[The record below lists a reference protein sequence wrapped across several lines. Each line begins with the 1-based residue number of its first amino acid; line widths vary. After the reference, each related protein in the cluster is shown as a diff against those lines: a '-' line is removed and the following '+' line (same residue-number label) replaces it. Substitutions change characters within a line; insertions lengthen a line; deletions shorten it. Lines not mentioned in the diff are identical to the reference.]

1 MTLVKKHINSY
12 MGAYME
18 SAMSTWSCLW
28 SFSPPLK
35 RLSPR
40 FPPDA
45 DQCLQNLLREA
56 KQPSKQCQKN
66 SWKLNTRAFLSSLT
80 PLFRIFPRML
90 YRIFSALL
98 LLNFLLTFFQTSAMT
113 PLQQER
119 LPLMLAVIGDC
130 RSGCLYFQAG
140 GFDLFVIKF
149 PPTVLKKTSVDI
161 FWKYEQLIL

>member
-1 MTLVKKHINSY
+1 

-28 SFSPPLK
+28 SFSFEKAFLQISSRCWSMFTKSPP
-35 RLSPR
+35 RGQ
-40 FPPDA
+40 A
-45 DQCLQNLLREA
+45 A
-56 KQPSKQCQKN
+56 KQAVPEELLK
-66 SWKLNTRAFLSSLT
+66 TEHT
-80 PLFRIFPRML
+80 LFSQQPHTSYIFMIFPRGLCNCVTML
-90 YRIFSALL
+90 CKIFSALL

-140 GFDLFVIKF
+140 GFDWFVIKF